1 MFVFANLGVV
11 LRESD
16 HFVTLVGVRKTT
28 RCEQC
33 GREVV
38 QAERGRARRYCSR
51 SCQGRAYRARRDHR
65 IPVRRPRQARLTA
78 VLITRTAVDL
88 ADRDGLDGLTMRR
101 LASELGVATAA
112 LYRHFPDRE
121 TLLAA
126 MAELAMDDTPDPPPA
141 PTWYATLAA
150 EAEAE
155 WQLYRRHPWMLTV
168 LARTRPPIGPTL
180 LDSIERAFAALDELD
195 LTRAELLTV
204 YLAYSGMVQ
213 GLALMWS
220 TDRGDHLGTGTLA
233 SADPMHAQLTELL
246 DPRVR
251 PVVHRVFT
259 GEAAEL
265 TLSFD
270 ELLTAGIGL
279 LLDGVAV
286 RHRPGTE

>member
-1 MFVFANLGVV
+1 M
-11 LRESD
+11 
-16 HFVTLVGVRKTT
+16 RKTT
-28 RCEQC
+28 RCAQC
-33 GREVV
+33 GRDVV

-51 SCQGRAYRARRDHR
+51 SCQGRAYRARRDR
-65 IPVRRPRQARLTA
+65 RAPVRHPRPARLTA

-141 PTWYATLAA
+141 PNWHARLAV

-168 LARTRPPIGPTL
+168 LARTRPPLGPAL
-180 LDSIERAFAALDELD
+180 LDSLERAFAALDELE
-195 LTRAELLTV
+195 LTSAQALTI

-220 TDRGDHLGTGTLA
+220 TDRGDHIGARALTASDHLPDDLA
-233 SADPMHAQLTELL
+233 ELL
-246 DPRVR
+246 DPRTR
-251 PVVHRVFT
+251 PILHRVFT
-259 GEAAEL
+259 GELDEL
-265 TLSFD
+265 DLSFD

-279 LLDGVAV
+279 LLDGVAM
-286 RHRPGTE
+286 RHRPVTE